1 MYVGNFTME
10 NPGITFIINGN
21 TYSLRATD
29 LDSIDKIEKVDRQDI
44 IALLEVIKRQEQIS
58 SVAVQRTADDLKA
71 RTQTASSVSNQGDGI
86 SPIAEKDIEV
96 DRLSGSQVDDLM
108 ARLIMEEK
116 KQTKPGLTRSGVY
129 KFVGGSA
136 IIVIIFILVL

>member
-1 MYVGNFTME
+1 ME

-29 LDSIDKIEKVDRQDI
+29 LDSIDKIAKVDRQDLV
-44 IALLEVIKRQEQIS
+44 ALLEAIKRQEQIS
-58 SVAVQRTADDLKA
+58 KVAVQRTADDLKA

-86 SPIAEKDIEV
+86 SAIAEKNIEV

-108 ARLIMEEK
+108 ARLIIEEK
-116 KQTKPGLTRSGVY
+116 QQTKPGLTRSGIY
-129 KFVGGSA
+129 KFVGGFA